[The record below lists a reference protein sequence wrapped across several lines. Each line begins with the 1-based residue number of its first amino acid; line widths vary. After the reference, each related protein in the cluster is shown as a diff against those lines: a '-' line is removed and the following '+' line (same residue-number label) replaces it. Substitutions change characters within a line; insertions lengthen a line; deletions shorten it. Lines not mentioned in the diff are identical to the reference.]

1 MQPGTLLTLDIEKPA
16 AGGRMLARH
25 HGQVV
30 LVSGAIPGERVS
42 ARVERAGKGV
52 IYADTAQVLSASPD
66 RRGDVGDW
74 RCGGNVLAFID
85 YPRQL
90 QLKGQIIQDAL
101 ARIGRVPLASPPE
114 VIGSPEH
121 GYRMRARLHA
131 ANGRVGFFREGTH
144 VLCGAAPTRQLAD
157 ATNAWLVRVEELLAR
172 DSLSGLAAVELS
184 ENIGGERAC
193 HLELHAGVDASGYT
207 ALAEGLTGLSAA
219 RADRAGVEVLAGTPS
234 VVDSLAIPG
243 TPEGA
248 PYAGHPVQSSVG
260 HPVPSSAG
268 HPVQSSVGHPFKGAV
283 VRLQRD
289 VRAFFQGNRFL
300 LESLVHHVRSLV
312 GPGPVVDLYAGVGL
326 FGLSLAAA
334 GAPGVIVVEGDPV
347 SGADLRQNAEPFGE
361 RVRVERRSVE
371 QFLALIRDRSEDLTG
386 STIIVDPPRTGMTRE
401 ALAGTIARK
410 PGRIVYVSCDVAT
423 FARDSRTLIDAG
435 YELGELT
442 GVDLF
447 PNTAHV
453 ESIAVFGR

>member
-1 MQPGTLLTLDIEKPA
+1 MQPGSLLTLDIEKPA

-30 LVSGAIPGERVS
+30 LVWGAIPGERVS
-42 ARVERAGKGV
+42 ARVERAAKGV
-52 IYADTAQVLSASPD
+52 IYADTAQVLSPSPD
-66 RRGDVGDW
+66 RRADAGDW

-90 QLKGQIIQDAL
+90 RLKGQIIQDAL
-101 ARIGRVPLASPPE
+101 ARIGRVPLAAPPE

-131 ANGRVGFFREGTH
+131 ANGRIGFYREGTH
-144 VLCGAAPTRQLAD
+144 MLCGAAPTRQLAD
-157 ATNAWLVRVEELLAR
+157 ATNAWLAHVEEFLAR
-172 DSLSGLAAVELS
+172 RSLAGLAAVEIA
-184 ENIGGERAC
+184 ENISGGERAC
-193 HLELHAGVDASGYT
+193 HIELHAGVDASGYQ
-207 ALAEGLTGLSAA
+207 AVADGLTGLSAA
-219 RADRAGVEVLAGTPS
+219 RADRAGVEVLAGTPV
-234 VVDSLAIPG
+234 VVDSIAIPG

-248 PYAGHPVQSSVG
+248 PHVLRTPEGAPY
-260 HPVPSSAG
+260 
-268 HPVQSSVGHPFKGAV
+268 VGHPFKGAA

-300 LESLVHHVRSLV
+300 LEPLVQRVASLV
-312 GPGPVVDLYAGVGL
+312 GTGPVVDLYAGVGL

-347 SGADLRQNAEPFGE
+347 SGVDLQQNAEPFGD

-371 QFLALIRDRSEDLTG
+371 QFLALIPDRNDDVSGATV
-386 STIIVDPPRTGMTRE
+386 IVDPPRTGMTRE
-401 ALAGTIARK
+401 ALAGTLAQR
-410 PGRIVYVSCDVAT
+410 PDRIVYVSCDVAT
-423 FARDSRTLIDAG
+423 FARDSRTLIDGG

-453 ESIAVFGR
+453 ESIALFTRS

>member
-30 LVSGAIPGERVS
+30 LVWGAIPGERVS

-52 IYADTAQVLSASPD
+52 IFADTAQVLSPSPD
-66 RRGDVGDW
+66 RRSDAGDW

-101 ARIGRVPLASPPE
+101 ARIGRVPLAAPPE
-114 VIGSPEH
+114 VMGSPEQ

-131 ANGRVGFFREGTH
+131 ANGRVGFYREGTH
-144 VLCGAAPTRQLAD
+144 VLCGAALTRQLAD
-157 ATNAWLVRVEELLAR
+157 ATNAWLAGVEELLAR
-172 DSLSGLAAVELS
+172 HSLAGLTAVEVA
-184 ENIGGERAC
+184 ENISGAERAC
-193 HLELHAGVDASGYT
+193 HVELQTGVETSGYT
-207 ALAEGLTGLSAA
+207 ALAEGLSGLSAA
-219 RADRAGVEVLAGTPS
+219 RADRAGVEVLAGTP
-234 VVDSLAIPG
+234 VVADVLDG
-243 TPEGA
+243 L
-248 PYAGHPVQSSVG
+248 
-260 HPVPSSAG
+260 
-268 HPVQSSVGHPFKGAV
+268 
-283 VRLQRD
+283 RLQRD

-300 LESLVHHVRSLV
+300 LEPLIQRVRSLV
-312 GPGPVVDLYAGVGL
+312 GQGPVIDLYAGVGL

-334 GAPGVIVVEGDPV
+334 GAPGVVVVEGDPV
-347 SGADLRQNAEPFGE
+347 SGADLTRNAEPFGD

-371 QFLALIRDRSEDLTG
+371 QFLAVVRDRNDDVTG
-386 STIIVDPPRTGMTRE
+386 ATVIVDPPRTGMSRE
-401 ALAGTIARK
+401 ALAGTIAHR

-435 YELGELT
+435 YELGELS

-453 ESIAVFGR
+453 ESVALFTRVQ

>member
-1 MQPGTLLTLDIEKPA
+1 
-16 AGGRMLARH
+16 MLARH

-90 QLKGQIIQDAL
+90 RLKGQIIQDAL

-234 VVDSLAIPG
+234 VVDSLAIAG

-248 PYAGHPVQSSVG
+248 PYAGHS
-260 HPVPSSAG
+260 VPSSVG

-300 LESLVHHVRSLV
+300 LDSLVHHVRSLV

>member
-74 RCGGNVLAFID
+74 RCGGTVLAFID

-90 QLKGQIIQDAL
+90 RLKGQIIQDAL

-248 PYAGHPVQSSVG
+248 P
-260 HPVPSSAG
+260 SAG

-334 GAPGVIVVEGDPV
+334 GAPLLLSFEGVLVR
-347 SGADLRQNAEPFGE
+347 GADRRQ
-361 RVRVERRSVE
+361 
-371 QFLALIRDRSEDLTG
+371 
-386 STIIVDPPRTGMTRE
+386 
-401 ALAGTIARK
+401 
-410 PGRIVYVSCDVAT
+410 
-423 FARDSRTLIDAG
+423 
-435 YELGELT
+435 
-442 GVDLF
+442 
-447 PNTAHV
+447 
-453 ESIAVFGR
+453 